1 MHIEIPLKTGD
12 WFGANGFF
20 LVKKPNILAML
31 CIVVAQMAYRAKTG
45 YIS

>member
-1 MHIEIPLKTGD
+1 MPMKTGD

-20 LVKKPNILAML
+20 LVKKPNILTMQ
-31 CIVVAQMAYRAKTG
+31 CIVVAQMANRAKTG